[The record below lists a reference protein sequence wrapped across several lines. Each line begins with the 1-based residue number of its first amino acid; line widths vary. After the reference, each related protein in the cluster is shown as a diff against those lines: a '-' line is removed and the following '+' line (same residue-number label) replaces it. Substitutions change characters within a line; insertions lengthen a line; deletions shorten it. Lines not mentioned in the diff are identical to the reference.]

1 MYENNILFF
10 IQLFICLYTFSAI
23 NFQGYCICH
32 VSCYTLAD
40 SDFHGHCRDVL
51 IQQHFLWYLIMSVLN
66 LAHLKQRSEH
76 PASHILLTKKC
87 PQIEK
92 RIQLTN
98 VFTLID
104 KFTPI

>member
-1 MYENNILFF
+1 
-10 IQLFICLYTFSAI
+10 
-23 NFQGYCICH
+23 
-32 VSCYTLAD
+32 
-40 SDFHGHCRDVL
+40 
-51 IQQHFLWYLIMSVLN
+51 MSVLN

-92 RIQLTN
+92 RIQLAN